1 MTALRIAGND
11 TLAQTC
17 AECAR
22 ALLDGHDAPGAVA
35 RLEQLAIHGAR
46 DELPL
51 GTIQHAIHEAVGTA
65 IETAAPRG
73 DRDLAGRLGRVVD
86 VLDLMITTVATGYLR
101 ELRILIDER
110 QHAVRALTS
119 ALLAGNLDA
128 GPAAAHGIRVAPRYL
143 VLALAADLTD
153 GDEPHRRPR
162 RVRAVLAGRCGEDVL
177 ALLDD
182 TGGIV
187 LLPADRNGSGELR
200 ALVDALTEAAG
211 VTLLATV
218 EAAAVPRIPAAAQRV
233 RRLLGTLTALH
244 YPSGLY
250 LIEDMALEYQL
261 TLPGPARDRL
271 AAVLRPLEQ
280 QPDLLT
286 TLRAHMRNELRRRRT
301 ARELRIHPNTLD
313 MRIKRI
319 TRLTGYDLTTVDGAW
334 TLRSALIAHAHH
346 AVAGHPPDVGFP
358 P

>member
-1 MTALRIAGND
+1 MTALRIAGNS
-11 TLAQTC
+11 TLARTC
-17 AECAR
+17 AECAS
-22 ALLDGHDAPGAVA
+22 ALLDGHDEPGAVA
-35 RLEQLAIHGAR
+35 RLELLAVHGAR

-51 GTIQHAIHEAVGTA
+51 DTIQHAIHESV
-65 IETAAPRG
+65 TAAFDLAADRG
-73 DRDLAGRLGRVVD
+73 EPELAGRLRRVVE

-110 QHAVRALTS
+110 RHAVRALTS

-128 GPAAAHGIRVAPRYL
+128 VPAAAHGIRIAPRYL
-143 VLALAADLTD
+143 VLAIAADLD
-153 GDEPHRRPR
+153 GDGEPGQRLR
-162 RVRAVLAGRCGEDVL
+162 RVRTVLTARCGEDVL

-187 LLPADRNGSGELR
+187 LLPADRHGSGELR
-200 ALVDALTEAAG
+200 ALVAELAEAAG

-218 EAAAVPRIPAAAQRV
+218 ESAPVPRIPAAAQRV
-233 RRLLGTLTALH
+233 RQLLGTLTALR

-250 LIEDMALEYQL
+250 LFEDMALEYQL

-271 AAVLRPLEQ
+271 AAVLRPLEE

-346 AVAGHPPDVGFP
+346 AVAG
-358 P
+358 

>member
-11 TLAQTC
+11 TLTRTC

-22 ALLDGHDAPGAVA
+22 TLLDGHDGPGAVA
-35 RLEQLAIHGAR
+35 RLEQLAVHGAR
-46 DELPL
+46 DEVPL
-51 GTIQHAIHEAVGTA
+51 DTIQHAIHDAVGTA
-65 IETAAPRG
+65 LDLAAACGEP
-73 DRDLAGRLGRVVD
+73 DLAGRLRRVVE
-86 VLDLMITTVATGYLR
+86 VLDLMITTVATCYLR

-110 QHAVRALTS
+110 RHTVRAMTS

-128 GPAAAHGIRVAPRYL
+128 GPAAACGIRIAPRYL
-143 VLALAADLTD
+143 VLALAADLAD
-153 GDEPHRRPR
+153 DDEPLRRLR
-162 RVRAVLAGRCGEDVL
+162 RVSAVLTGRCGEDVL

-187 LLPADRNGSGELR
+187 LLPADRQGSGELR
-200 ALVDALTEAAG
+200 ALVAELTDAAE

-218 EAAAVPRIPAAAQRV
+218 ESAAVPRIPAAAQRV

-250 LIEDMALEYQL
+250 LFEDMALEYQL

-271 AAVLRPLEQ
+271 AAVLRPLEE

-286 TLRAHMRNELRRRRT
+286 TLRTHMRNELRRRRT

-346 AVAGHPPDVGFP
+346 AVAG
-358 P
+358 

>member
-1 MTALRIAGND
+1 MTAVRIAGNSA
-11 TLAQTC
+11 LARTC

-22 ALLDGHDAPGAVA
+22 ALLDGHDEPGAVA
-35 RLEQLAIHGAR
+35 RLEQLAVHGAR

-51 GTIQHAIHEAVGTA
+51 DEIQHAIHESVR
-65 IETAAPRG
+65 AAF
-73 DRDLAGRLGRVVD
+73 DLAVERGGPEPAARLRRLVE
-86 VLDLMITTVATGYLR
+86 VLDLMVTTVATGYLR
-101 ELRILIDER
+101 ELGTLIDER
-110 QHAVRALTS
+110 SHAVRAATA

-128 GPAAAHGIRVAPRYL
+128 VPAGGPRIAPRYL
-143 VLALAADLTD
+143 VLAFAAELADA
-153 GDEPHRRPR
+153 GAGPHPRAR
-162 RVRAVLAGRCGEDVL
+162 RVKAVLVGRCGDDVL

-182 TGGIV
+182 AGGIV
-187 LLPADRNGSGELR
+187 LLPADRHGTTELR
-200 ALVDALTEAAG
+200 DLVAALAEAAE
-211 VTLLATV
+211 VTVLATV
-218 EAAAVPRIPAAAQRV
+218 EAAAVPRIPAAARRV
-233 RRLLGTLTALH
+233 RRLLGTLAALR

-250 LIEDMALEYQL
+250 LLEDMALEYQL

-271 AAVLRPLEQ
+271 AAVLRPLEE

-286 TLRAHMRNELRRRRT
+286 TLRAHLRNELRRRRT

-346 AVAGHPPDVGFP
+346 AVAG
-358 P
+358 

>member
-1 MTALRIAGND
+1 MTALRITDNR
-11 TLAQTC
+11 TLARTC

-22 ALLDGHDAPGAVA
+22 ALLDGHDEPGAIA
-35 RLEQLAIHGAR
+35 RLELLAVHGAR

-51 GTIQHAIHEAVGTA
+51 DTIQHAVHASM
-65 IETAAPRG
+65 TAAL
-73 DRDLAGRLGRVVD
+73 DRAADRSEPELAARLRRVVE
-86 VLDLMITTVATGYLR
+86 VLDLMVTTVATGYLR
-101 ELRILIDER
+101 ELRILIAER
-110 QHAVRALTS
+110 RHAVRALTA
-119 ALLAGNLDA
+119 ALLAGTLDA
-128 GPAAAHGIRVAPRYL
+128 APPGLPIAPRYL
-143 VLALAADLTD
+143 VLALAADLDDD
-153 GDEPHRRPR
+153 GEPGQRPH
-162 RVRAVLAGRCGEDVL
+162 RVRAVLTGRCGEDVL

-187 LLPADRNGSGELR
+187 LLPADRHGRSELR
-200 ALVDALTEAAG
+200 ALVGELAEAAG

-218 EAAAVPRIPAAAQRV
+218 ESAPVPRIPAAAQRV
-233 RRLLGTLTALH
+233 RRLLGTLTALR

-250 LIEDMALEYQL
+250 LFEDMALEYQL

-271 AAVLRPLEQ
+271 AAVLRPLEE

-286 TLRAHMRNELRRRRT
+286 TLRAHLRNELRRRRT

-313 MRIKRI
+313 LRIKRI

-346 AVAGHPPDVGFP
+346 AVAG
-358 P
+358 